1 MKDLNEDFYRHISS
15 EFNEELEALRRS
27 TLEMGGLVEEQL
39 ASALKFFASQDSSLL
54 SDIEEIERKINAAEI
69 DLDDQVESLIVR
81 RQPIASDLRLVLAVS
96 KIVRD
101 LERVGDE
108 LEKVGKLS
116 LESLDSS
123 EGVGITEIQRIA
135 EQVAKMLSESLT
147 AFARLDID
155 LARDIFDRERKV
167 DKVYQ
172 SALRSL
178 ATFMIEDPR
187 TIGRVLNIVWIAR
200 SLERVGDHATNIAEY
215 VIYLVQG
222 VDVRHPSGCEFVCQS
237 VGRSY
242 YRHLTDCD
250 DFGWRPRV

>member
-15 EFNEELEALRRS
+15 EFNEELEALRKS

-54 SDIEEIERKINAAEI
+54 SDIESIEQKINAAEI

-101 LERVGDE
+101 LERIGDE
-108 LEKVGKLS
+108 LEKVGSLS
-116 LESLDSS
+116 LESFDSADS
-123 EGVGITEIQRIA
+123 VGITEIQRIA

-147 AFARLDID
+147 AFARLDLD
-155 LARDIFDRERKV
+155 LARDIFERERKV

-187 TIGRVLNIVWIAR
+187 NIGSVLNIVWIAR

-222 VDVRHPSGCEFVCQS
+222 VDVRHPSINENSF
-237 VGRSY
+237 
-242 YRHLTDCD
+242 T
-250 DFGWRPRV
+250 

>member
-1 MKDLNEDFYRHISS
+1 MKDLNEDFFRHISS

-54 SDIEEIERKINAAEI
+54 SDIESIEQKINAAEI

-101 LERVGDE
+101 LERIGDE
-108 LEKVGKLS
+108 LEKVGSLS
-116 LESLDSS
+116 LESFDSADS
-123 EGVGITEIQRIA
+123 VGITEIQRIA

-147 AFARLDID
+147 AFARLDLD
-155 LARDIFDRERKV
+155 LARDIFERERKV

-187 TIGRVLNIVWIAR
+187 NIGSVLNIVWIAR
-200 SLERVGDHATNIAEY
+200 SLERVGA
-215 VIYLVQG
+215 V
-222 VDVRHPSGCEFVCQS
+222 
-237 VGRSY
+237 SY
-242 YRHLTDCD
+242 THLTL
-250 DFGWRPRV
+250 PTIA

>member
-39 ASALKFFASQDSSLL
+39 ASALRFFANQDSSLL
-54 SDIEEIERKINAAEI
+54 SDIEDIEHKINAAEI

-101 LERVGDE
+101 LERMGDE

-116 LESLDSS
+116 LESFDSS
-123 EGVGITEIQRIA
+123 DDVGITEIQRIA

-147 AFARLDID
+147 AFARLDIN
-155 LARDIFDRERKV
+155 LAKDIFERERKV

-187 TIGRVLNIVWIAR
+187 NIGRVLNIVWIAR

-222 VDVRHPSGCEFVCQS
+222 VDVRHPSVNENSF
-237 VGRSY
+237 
-242 YRHLTDCD
+242 T
-250 DFGWRPRV
+250 

>member
-39 ASALKFFASQDSSLL
+39 ACALKFFASQDSSLL
-54 SDIEEIERKINAAEI
+54 SDIEDVEQQINAAEI

-116 LESLDSS
+116 LESFDSS
-123 EGVGITEIQRIA
+123 DDVGITEIQRIA

-155 LARDIFDRERKV
+155 LARDIFERERKV

-187 TIGRVLNIVWIAR
+187 NIGRVLNIVWIAR

-222 VDVRHPSGCEFVCQS
+222 VDVRHPSVNENSF
-237 VGRSY
+237 
-242 YRHLTDCD
+242 T
-250 DFGWRPRV
+250 

>member
-54 SDIEEIERKINAAEI
+54 SDIESIEQKINAAEI

-101 LERVGDE
+101 LERIGDE
-108 LEKVGKLS
+108 LEKVGRLS

-123 EGVGITEIQRIA
+123 DGVGITEIQRIA

-155 LARDIFDRERKV
+155 LARDIFERERKV

-187 TIGRVLNIVWIAR
+187 NIGSVLNIVWIAR

-222 VDVRHPSGCEFVCQS
+222 VDVRHPSVNENSF
-237 VGRSY
+237 
-242 YRHLTDCD
+242 T
-250 DFGWRPRV
+250 

>member
-1 MKDLNEDFYRHISS
+1 MKDLKEDFYRHISS

-54 SDIEEIERKINAAEI
+54 SDIEDIEQKINAAEI

-116 LESLDSS
+116 LESFDSS
-123 EGVGITEIQRIA
+123 DDVGITEIQRIA

-155 LARDIFDRERKV
+155 LARDIFERERKV

-187 TIGRVLNIVWIAR
+187 NIGRVLNIVWIAR

-222 VDVRHPSGCEFVCQS
+222 VDVRHPSVNENSF
-237 VGRSY
+237 
-242 YRHLTDCD
+242 T
-250 DFGWRPRV
+250 

>member
-54 SDIEEIERKINAAEI
+54 SDIEEIEQKINAAEI

-101 LERVGDE
+101 LERIGDE
-108 LEKVGKLS
+108 LEKVGSLS
-116 LESLDSS
+116 LESFDSADS
-123 EGVGITEIQRIA
+123 VGITEIQRIA

-147 AFARLDID
+147 AFARLDLD
-155 LARDIFDRERKV
+155 LARDIFERERKV

-187 TIGRVLNIVWIAR
+187 NIGSVLNIVWIAR

-222 VDVRHPSGCEFVCQS
+222 VDVRHPSINENSF
-237 VGRSY
+237 
-242 YRHLTDCD
+242 T
-250 DFGWRPRV
+250 

>member
-54 SDIEEIERKINAAEI
+54 SDIESIEQKINAAEI

-101 LERVGDE
+101 LERIGDE
-108 LEKVGKLS
+108 LEKVGSLS
-116 LESLDSS
+116 LESFDSADS
-123 EGVGITEIQRIA
+123 FGITEIQRIA

-147 AFARLDID
+147 AFARLDLD
-155 LARDIFDRERKV
+155 LARDIFERERKV

-187 TIGRVLNIVWIAR
+187 NIGSVLNIVWIAR

-222 VDVRHPSGCEFVCQS
+222 VDVRHPSINENSF
-237 VGRSY
+237 
-242 YRHLTDCD
+242 T
-250 DFGWRPRV
+250 

>member
-54 SDIEEIERKINAAEI
+54 SDIESIEQKINAAEI

-101 LERVGDE
+101 LERIGDE
-108 LEKVGKLS
+108 LEKVGRLS
-116 LESLDSS
+116 LESLDSAD
-123 EGVGITEIQRIA
+123 GVGITEIQRIA

-147 AFARLDID
+147 AFARLDLD
-155 LARDIFDRERKV
+155 LARDIFERERKV

-187 TIGRVLNIVWIAR
+187 NIGSVLNIVWIAR

-222 VDVRHPSGCEFVCQS
+222 VDVRHPNVNENSF
-237 VGRSY
+237 
-242 YRHLTDCD
+242 T
-250 DFGWRPRV
+250 

>member
-1 MKDLNEDFYRHISS
+1 MNDLNEDFYRHISS

-39 ASALKFFASQDSSLL
+39 ASALKFFACQDSSLL
-54 SDIEEIERKINAAEI
+54 SDIEDIEQKINAAEI

-108 LEKVGKLS
+108 LEKVGRLS
-116 LESLDSS
+116 LESLDGSDA
-123 EGVGITEIQRIA
+123 VGITEIQRIA

-155 LARDIFDRERKV
+155 LARDIFERERKV

-187 TIGRVLNIVWIAR
+187 NIGSVLNIVWIAR

-222 VDVRHPSGCEFVCQS
+222 VDVRHPNVNENSFM
-237 VGRSY
+237 
-242 YRHLTDCD
+242 
-250 DFGWRPRV
+250 

>member
-54 SDIEEIERKINAAEI
+54 SDIEDIEQKINAAEI

-101 LERVGDE
+101 LERMGDE

-116 LESLDSS
+116 LESFDSS
-123 EGVGITEIQRIA
+123 DDVGITEIQRIA

-147 AFARLDID
+147 AFARLDIN
-155 LARDIFDRERKV
+155 LARDIFERERKV

-187 TIGRVLNIVWIAR
+187 NIGRVLNIVWIAR

-222 VDVRHPSGCEFVCQS
+222 VDVRHPSVNENSF
-237 VGRSY
+237 
-242 YRHLTDCD
+242 T
-250 DFGWRPRV
+250 

>member
-39 ASALKFFASQDSSLL
+39 ASALKFFASQDYSLL
-54 SDIEEIERKINAAEI
+54 SDIEEIEQKINAAEI

-116 LESLDSS
+116 LESLDNSD
-123 EGVGITEIQRIA
+123 GVGITEIQRIA

-147 AFARLDID
+147 AFARLDIE

-222 VDVRHPSGCEFVCQS
+222 VDVRHPSVNENSF
-237 VGRSY
+237 
-242 YRHLTDCD
+242 T
-250 DFGWRPRV
+250 

>member
-54 SDIEEIERKINAAEI
+54 GDIESIEQKINAAEI

-101 LERVGDE
+101 LERMGDE
-108 LEKVGKLS
+108 LEKVGRLS
-116 LESLDSS
+116 LESFDSS

-155 LARDIFDRERKV
+155 LARDIFERERKV

-187 TIGRVLNIVWIAR
+187 NIGRVLNIVWIAR

-222 VDVRHPSGCEFVCQS
+222 VDVRHPGVNENSF
-237 VGRSY
+237 
-242 YRHLTDCD
+242 T
-250 DFGWRPRV
+250 

>member
-1 MKDLNEDFYRHISS
+1 M
-15 EFNEELEALRRS
+15 
-27 TLEMGGLVEEQL
+27 L
-39 ASALKFFASQDSSLL
+39 A
-54 SDIEEIERKINAAEI
+54 
-69 DLDDQVESLIVR
+69 
-81 RQPIASDLRLVLAVS
+81 S

-116 LESLDSS
+116 LESFDSS
-123 EGVGITEIQRIA
+123 DDVGITEIQRIA

-147 AFARLDID
+147 AFARLDIN
-155 LARDIFDRERKV
+155 LAKDIFERERKV

-187 TIGRVLNIVWIAR
+187 NIGRVLNIVWIAR

-222 VDVRHPSGCEFVCQS
+222 VDVRHPSVNENSF
-237 VGRSY
+237 
-242 YRHLTDCD
+242 T
-250 DFGWRPRV
+250 

>member
-54 SDIEEIERKINAAEI
+54 SDIEEIEQKINAAEI

-101 LERVGDE
+101 LERMGDE

-116 LESLDSS
+116 LESFDSS
-123 EGVGITEIQRIA
+123 DDVGITEIQRIA

-147 AFARLDID
+147 AFARLDIN
-155 LARDIFDRERKV
+155 LAKDIFERERKV

-187 TIGRVLNIVWIAR
+187 NIGRVLNIVWIAR

-222 VDVRHPSGCEFVCQS
+222 VDVRHPSVNENSF
-237 VGRSY
+237 
-242 YRHLTDCD
+242 T
-250 DFGWRPRV
+250 

>member
-1 MKDLNEDFYRHISS
+1 M
-15 EFNEELEALRRS
+15 
-27 TLEMGGLVEEQL
+27 
-39 ASALKFFASQDSSLL
+39 
-54 SDIEEIERKINAAEI
+54 
-69 DLDDQVESLIVR
+69 
-81 RQPIASDLRLVLAVS
+81 LAVS

-123 EGVGITEIQRIA
+123 DGVGITEIQRIA

-155 LARDIFDRERKV
+155 LARDIFERERKV

-187 TIGRVLNIVWIAR
+187 NIGRVLNIVWIAR

-222 VDVRHPSGCEFVCQS
+222 VDVRHPNVNENSF
-237 VGRSY
+237 
-242 YRHLTDCD
+242 T
-250 DFGWRPRV
+250 

>member
-1 MKDLNEDFYRHISS
+1 MNDLNEDFYRHISS

-54 SDIEEIERKINAAEI
+54 SDIESIEQKINAAEI
-69 DLDDQVESLIVR
+69 DLDDQVESVIVR

-108 LEKVGKLS
+108 LEKVGRLS
-116 LESLDSS
+116 LESFDSAD
-123 EGVGITEIQRIA
+123 GVGITEIQRIA

-155 LARDIFDRERKV
+155 LARDIFERERKV

-187 TIGRVLNIVWIAR
+187 NIGSVLNIVWIAR

-222 VDVRHPSGCEFVCQS
+222 VDVRHPDVNENSF
-237 VGRSY
+237 
-242 YRHLTDCD
+242 T
-250 DFGWRPRV
+250 

>member
-54 SDIEEIERKINAAEI
+54 SDIESIEQKINAAEI

-101 LERVGDE
+101 LERIGDE
-108 LEKVGKLS
+108 LEKVGRLS
-116 LESLDSS
+116 LESLDSAD
-123 EGVGITEIQRIA
+123 GVGITEIQRIA

-147 AFARLDID
+147 AFARLDLN
-155 LARDIFDRERKV
+155 LARDIFERERKV

-187 TIGRVLNIVWIAR
+187 NIGSVLNIVWIAR

-222 VDVRHPSGCEFVCQS
+222 VDVRHPSVNENSFK
-237 VGRSY
+237 
-242 YRHLTDCD
+242 
-250 DFGWRPRV
+250 

>member
-54 SDIEEIERKINAAEI
+54 SDIEDIEQKINAAEI

-101 LERVGDE
+101 LERIGDE
-108 LEKVGKLS
+108 LEKVGRLS
-116 LESLDSS
+116 LESFDSAD
-123 EGVGITEIQRIA
+123 GVGITEIQRIA

-147 AFARLDID
+147 AFARLDLD
-155 LARDIFDRERKV
+155 LARDIFERERKV

-187 TIGRVLNIVWIAR
+187 NIGSVLNIVWIAR

-222 VDVRHPSGCEFVCQS
+222 VDVRNPSINENSF
-237 VGRSY
+237 
-242 YRHLTDCD
+242 T
-250 DFGWRPRV
+250 

>member
-54 SDIEEIERKINAAEI
+54 SDIESIEQKINAAEI

-108 LEKVGKLS
+108 VEKVGRLS
-116 LESLDSS
+116 LESFDSPDD
-123 EGVGITEIQRIA
+123 VGITEIQRIA
-135 EQVAKMLSESLT
+135 DQVAKMVSESLT
-147 AFARLDID
+147 AFARLDIE
-155 LARDIFDRERKV
+155 LARDIFERERKV

-187 TIGRVLNIVWIAR
+187 NIGRVLNIIWIAR

-222 VDVRHPSGCEFVCQS
+222 VDVRHPNVNENSF
-237 VGRSY
+237 
-242 YRHLTDCD
+242 T
-250 DFGWRPRV
+250 

>member
-54 SDIEEIERKINAAEI
+54 SDIESIEQKINAAEI
-69 DLDDQVESLIVR
+69 DLDDQVESVIVR

-101 LERVGDE
+101 LERIGDE
-108 LEKVGKLS
+108 LEKVGRLS
-116 LESLDSS
+116 LESLDGSDA
-123 EGVGITEIQRIA
+123 VGITEIQRIA

-155 LARDIFDRERKV
+155 LARDIFERERKV

-187 TIGRVLNIVWIAR
+187 NIGSVLNIVWIAR

-222 VDVRHPSGCEFVCQS
+222 VDVRHPDVNENSF
-237 VGRSY
+237 
-242 YRHLTDCD
+242 T
-250 DFGWRPRV
+250 

>member
-54 SDIEEIERKINAAEI
+54 SDIEEIEQKINAAEI

-123 EGVGITEIQRIA
+123 DGVGITEIQRIA
-135 EQVAKMLSESLT
+135 EQVARMLSESLT

-155 LARDIFDRERKV
+155 LARDIFERERKV

-178 ATFMIEDPR
+178 ATVPGCSAQTM
-187 TIGRVLNIVWIAR
+187 
-200 SLERVGDHATNIAEY
+200 SLG
-215 VIYLVQG
+215 
-222 VDVRHPSGCEFVCQS
+222 
-237 VGRSY
+237 
-242 YRHLTDCD
+242 
-250 DFGWRPRV
+250 

>member
-1 MKDLNEDFYRHISS
+1 M
-15 EFNEELEALRRS
+15 
-27 TLEMGGLVEEQL
+27 
-39 ASALKFFASQDSSLL
+39 
-54 SDIEEIERKINAAEI
+54 
-69 DLDDQVESLIVR
+69 
-81 RQPIASDLRLVLAVS
+81 LAVS

-116 LESLDSS
+116 LESFDSS
-123 EGVGITEIQRIA
+123 DDVGITEIQRIA

-147 AFARLDID
+147 AFARLDIN
-155 LARDIFDRERKV
+155 LARDIFERERKV

-187 TIGRVLNIVWIAR
+187 NIGRVLNIVWIAR

-222 VDVRHPSGCEFVCQS
+222 VDVRHPSVNENSF
-237 VGRSY
+237 
-242 YRHLTDCD
+242 T
-250 DFGWRPRV
+250 

>member
-54 SDIEEIERKINAAEI
+54 SDIESIEQKINAAEI

-123 EGVGITEIQRIA
+123 DGVGITEIQRIA
-135 EQVAKMLSESLT
+135 EQVARMLSESLT

-155 LARDIFDRERKV
+155 LARDIFERERKV

-187 TIGRVLNIVWIAR
+187 NIGSVLNIVWIAR

-222 VDVRHPSGCEFVCQS
+222 VDVRHPSINENSF
-237 VGRSY
+237 
-242 YRHLTDCD
+242 T
-250 DFGWRPRV
+250 

>member
-54 SDIEEIERKINAAEI
+54 SDIESIEQKINAAEI

-81 RQPIASDLRLVLAVS
+81 RQPIATDLRLVLAVS

-101 LERVGDE
+101 LERIGDE
-108 LEKVGKLS
+108 LEKVGRLS
-116 LESLDSS
+116 LESLDSAD
-123 EGVGITEIQRIA
+123 GVGITEIQRIA

-147 AFARLDID
+147 AFARLDLN
-155 LARDIFDRERKV
+155 LARDIFERERKV

-187 TIGRVLNIVWIAR
+187 NIGSVLNIVWIAR

-222 VDVRHPSGCEFVCQS
+222 VDVRHPSVNENSF
-237 VGRSY
+237 
-242 YRHLTDCD
+242 T
-250 DFGWRPRV
+250 

>member
-54 SDIEEIERKINAAEI
+54 SDIESIEQKINAAEI

-101 LERVGDE
+101 LERIGDE
-108 LEKVGKLS
+108 LEKVGSLS
-116 LESLDSS
+116 LESFDSAD
-123 EGVGITEIQRIA
+123 GVGITEIQRIA

-147 AFARLDID
+147 AFARLDLD
-155 LARDIFDRERKV
+155 LARDIFERERKV

-187 TIGRVLNIVWIAR
+187 NIGSVLNIVWIAR

-222 VDVRHPSGCEFVCQS
+222 VDVRHPSINENSF
-237 VGRSY
+237 
-242 YRHLTDCD
+242 T
-250 DFGWRPRV
+250 

>member
-27 TLEMGGLVEEQL
+27 TLEVGGLVEEQL

-54 SDIEEIERKINAAEI
+54 SDIEDIEQKINAAEI

-101 LERVGDE
+101 LERMGDE

-116 LESLDSS
+116 LESFDSS
-123 EGVGITEIQRIA
+123 DDVGITEIQRIA

-147 AFARLDID
+147 AFARLDIN
-155 LARDIFDRERKV
+155 LAKDIFERERKV

-187 TIGRVLNIVWIAR
+187 NIGRVLNIVWIAR

-222 VDVRHPSGCEFVCQS
+222 VDVRHPSVNENSF
-237 VGRSY
+237 
-242 YRHLTDCD
+242 T
-250 DFGWRPRV
+250 